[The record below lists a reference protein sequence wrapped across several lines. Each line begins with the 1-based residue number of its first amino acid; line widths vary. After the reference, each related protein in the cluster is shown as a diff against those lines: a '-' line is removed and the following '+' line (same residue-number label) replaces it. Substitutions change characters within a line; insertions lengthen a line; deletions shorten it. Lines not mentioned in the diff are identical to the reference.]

1 MHLVQIL
8 LPVYGNDGK
17 ALLQETYGGIR
28 EYLVA
33 KFGGLTA
40 FTESP
45 AEGLWTQDDQQ
56 TKRDEII
63 LIEVMVSEIDRVW
76 WAAYRE
82 GLQVRLKQE
91 SIVIR
96 ALPIEHL

>member
-17 ALLQETYGGIR
+17 PLLQETYGGIR
-28 EYLVA
+28 DELVA
-33 KFGGLTA
+33 QFGGLTA

-45 AEGLWTQDDQQ
+45 AEGLWTRDDQK

-63 LIEVMVSEIDRVW
+63 MIEVMVEDVDRSW
-76 WAAYRE
+76 WAAFRE
-82 GLQVRLKQE
+82 RLQERLKQE
-91 SIVIR
+91 SVVVR
-96 ALPIEHL
+96 ALPMEQI

>member
-1 MHLVQIL
+1 MLVQIL

-17 ALLQETYGGIR
+17 ALLQETYGAIR
-28 EYLVA
+28 DDLV
-33 KFGGLTA
+33 KRFGGLTA

-45 AEGLWTQDDQQ
+45 AEGLWTKDDQQ

-63 LIEVMVSEIDRVW
+63 MIEVMVSEIDRVW

-91 SIVIR
+91 SVVIR
-96 ALPIEHL
+96 ALPIEQL